1 MSLGW
6 LLHGMS
12 ELLWEGRDWID
23 GRDGTFRFETKMGRE
38 YIHMKVPVRAEVLSP
53 LNAPSL

>member
-1 MSLGW
+1 
-6 LLHGMS
+6 MS